1 MNQFTIHLS
10 KLIEEFARLP
20 GVGRKT
26 AQRFAFHVL
35 DMNDSEVEEFSKAL
49 IEAKKLTKFCEICG
63 NLSEDEKCNI
73 CSNIK
78 RDQTTICVVE
88 DVKDILAME
97 RAKEYSGVYHVLH
110 GTIAPLNGI
119 GPEEL
124 NIKSLLS
131 RLSEDINEVILAT
144 NATIEGEATAMYL
157 ARLIKPMGVKVTRI
171 ASGIPIG
178 GDIEYTDVVT
188 LQRALEGR
196 REI

>member
-35 DMNDSEVEEFSKAL
+35 DMSDSEVEEFSKAL
-49 IEAKKLTKFCEICG
+49 IEAKKLTKFCAVCG
-63 NLSEDEKCNI
+63 NLSEDETCNI

-78 RDQTTICVVE
+78 RDQSTICVVE

-97 RAKEYSGVYHVLH
+97 RSKEYAGVYHVLH

-131 RLSEDINEVILAT
+131 RLSSEVVEVILAT

-157 ARLIKPMGVKVTRI
+157 ARLIKPMGIKVTRI

>member
-35 DMNDSEVEEFSKAL
+35 DMNDSEVEEFSRAL
-49 IEAKKLTKFCEICG
+49 IEAKKLTKFCAICG